1 MKKKFLVLLLALT
14 TALLLSSIALA
25 DGMVTEC
32 PFCGNTAIG
41 WFKLFAEDGAT
52 DIHHQYCPDC
62 VALVGSYELCTPTA
76 GTATCATPECCS
88 TCGGYLWGTGTY
100 DPTTHY
106 ALIDWEYYNAEMH
119 YRYCPY
125 CGDASSFE
133 YQSHSGDP
141 SCTAL
146 GECTICAGIYAPMLV
161 HWYLD
166 WSPNGDD
173 THTAACRR
181 DGCGHTAT
189 VTCEP
194 LPFTIN
200 GVACT
205 VCPVCGSCDQE
216 DFLRLADASIL
227 AADSGALPANGE
239 PLVRGLEAPADG
251 VLYALTACWEQGG
264 QTAPFLGAV
273 TVQLPLTLPENIQL
287 IRIEGETCT
296 EIPFTLADGVLSFEI
311 DAPGV
316 FLITSK

>member
-1 MKKKFLVLLLALT
+1 MKKLLAALFVL
-14 TALLLSSIALA
+14 TALLLASTALA
-25 DGMVTEC
+25 GEFVTEC
-32 PFCGNTAIG
+32 PTCGNPNIEWYPVILGDTGEYA
-41 WFKLFAEDGAT
+41 
-52 DIHHQYCPDC
+52 HHQFCRDC
-62 VALVGSYELCTPTA
+62 YALVGSYEYCIPLEGS
-76 GTATCATPECCS
+76 GTCVSTDYCS
-88 TCGGYLWGTGTY
+88 VCHNFLWSTNTY
-100 DPTTHY
+100 IPDRHWGLTS
-106 ALIDWEYYNAEMH
+106 WKYYDDEQH

-125 CGDASSFE
+125 CVAESSFE
-133 YQSHSGDP
+133 YQSHNGEP
-141 SCTAL
+141 SCTSP
-146 GECTICAGIYAPMLV
+146 GECTICDGIYAPMLV

-166 WSPNGDD
+166 WTPNGDG

-181 DGCGHTAT
+181 DGCSHTAT

-194 LPFTIN
+194 LPFTLN

-216 DFLRLADASIL
+216 DFLRLADAAIL

-264 QTAPFLGAV
+264 QVAPFLGAV
-273 TVQLPLTLPENIQL
+273 TVQLPLTLPENVQL
-287 IRIEGETCT
+287 VHIEGETCT
-296 EIPFTLADGVLSFEI
+296 ENPFTLADGVLSFEI